1 MAIGASYRWYQ
12 YILIV
17 LIRDKVVTGVSGVG
31 CCLRQ
36 RSLIRAQGVARA
48 DVTGVKK
55 KGSSRWV
62 PRPSVMLALVMLLLE
77 SAV

>member
-36 RSLIRAQGVARA
+36 RSLIRAQGVAD
-48 DVTGVKK
+48 DVTCAIEKQRPLGA
-55 KGSSRWV
+55 
-62 PRPSVMLALVMLLLE
+62 RPSVMLALVMLLLE